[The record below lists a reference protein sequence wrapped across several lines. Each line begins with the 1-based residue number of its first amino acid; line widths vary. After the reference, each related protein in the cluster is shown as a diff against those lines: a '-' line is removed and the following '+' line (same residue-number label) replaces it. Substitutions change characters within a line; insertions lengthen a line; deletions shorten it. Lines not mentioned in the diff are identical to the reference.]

1 MPWNVERKLTAVAAT
16 SERGATALRLL
27 PGRESDAPSPSD
39 EQLVNAVRLGDHRVA
54 GLLYDRVVGNV
65 ERALFRV
72 FGRREPDHDDLMQ
85 AVFEQIVLTLSR
97 RSYAQACSLKTWA
110 SSIAAH
116 VALNALR
123 SRRAERRVLDR
134 RVLIDPQMVRAKGD
148 VEATAG
154 ARMELDRV
162 RQKLTTLPIEQ
173 SQTLLLHDIL
183 GHGLSE
189 IAVMMQV
196 PVMTA
201 QTRLSR
207 GRRRLIQRLGEKP
220 PRPGPRK
227 A

>member
-1 MPWNVERKLTAVAAT
+1 MPLRAT
-16 SERGATALRLL
+16 SDPGAPALRLL
-27 PGRESDAPSPSD
+27 PGRESEIPPPTD
-39 EQLVNAVRLGDHRVA
+39 EQLIDAVRLGDHRVA

-65 ERALFRV
+65 ERSLFRV
-72 FGRREPDHDDLMQ
+72 FGRREPDHDDLVQ

-116 VALNALR
+116 VALNTLR
-123 SRRAERRVLDR
+123 SRRVERRVLDR

-207 GRRRLIQRLGEKP
+207 GRRRLIQRLGENP
-220 PRPGPRK
+220 PRRSARK